1 MPMVSRT
8 GTFVGGA
15 CLSIAA
21 AFFIIA
27 CASNDWVSVQNPGT
41 QPNIY
46 IGLWNACV
54 GDVNKDCKT
63 ISKTTKCEANFGDG
77 SGSNNIFG
85 GTSDPSGNCSKLN
98 GVRAMSVLAVI
109 LTVMASFSAIF
120 LVAMGDKTNHRFL
133 TLFLALAGLSCGMIA
148 MAVFVKLYN
157 SLTAGDASFHLGY
170 SFILNTIAW
179 PFGLYGSIHF
189 GWSAMLVQ

>member
-1 MPMVSRT
+1 MPMVSRI

-41 QPNIY
+41 TPNLY
-46 IGLWNACV
+46 IGLWNACT
-54 GDVNKDCKT
+54 GDVNKDCNA
-63 ISKTTKCEANFGDG
+63 ISKNTKCEVNLG

-98 GVRAMSVLAVI
+98 GVRAMSVLAVV

-133 TLFLALAGLSCGMIA
+133 TLLLALAGLSCGMIA

-157 SLTAGDASFHLGY
+157 SLTSGSSSFHLGY